1 MAGGDCGFGNEENSM
16 NRLLFCFLLLCSVF
30 FLFANSAAQAE
41 TFISGTVI
49 TSDGMVVA
57 SGVVALERGELHNNA
72 FETGGVIGPD
82 GKFKIP
88 LPAGG
93 PWGLHVYSEG
103 YLYFPMQVRIKDN
116 GDNEVPVI
124 LPVDGTAKDD
134 PRLSDIRFEKRGPG
148 LFRVQMTIRDGNHNL
163 GPQMLAID
171 GANFKSYRLV
181 PIKGD
186 LSDKKADFPQGDYV
200 STDIEGDLSKLDKS
214 QWFFAAADHQCSNGV
229 IYNGLNKS
237 VYSPPRPNPE
247 PLRCEIPGIWKSNF
261 DKTYRFTATGPNR
274 YSGEQFEST
283 LSIKEI
289 SKRNDTFHFSYVF
302 KNEEG
307 QADLSLDCS
316 KRGVELKGSFLLPK
330 SGRKGTWIF
339 TKLQNEKRSPSGE
352 TLFNNNC
359 AVCHFTD
366 SRAKKVGPGLLGLFK
381 GKQLPSGEPLSEPGI
396 IRQIKTG
403 GGGMPPFS
411 HLKDG
416 EIQAL
421 VEYLK
426 SL

>member
-1 MAGGDCGFGNEENSM
+1 M
-16 NRLLFCFLLLCSVF
+16 NRLFFSFCFILVCSVF
-30 FLFANSAAQAE
+30 ILPAASSARAQ

-57 SGVVALERGELHNNA
+57 SGAVALERGELHNNE

-82 GKFKIP
+82 GRFKIP
-88 LPAGG
+88 LPVGG

-103 YLYFPMQVRIKDN
+103 YLYFPLQITVKEN
-116 GDNEVPVI
+116 QDNEVPVV
-124 LPVDGTAKDD
+124 LPVDGSTKDD
-134 PRLSDIRFEKRGPG
+134 PRLSNIRFEKRTTNR
-148 LFRVQMTIRDGNHNL
+148 FRVRITVRDGNNNL

-171 GANFKSYRLV
+171 GRNYKSYRLV
-181 PIKGD
+181 PVGGD
-186 LSDKKADFPQGDYV
+186 LANKKADFPQGDYV

-261 DKTYRFTATGPNR
+261 DKTYRFSAVGPDR
-274 YSGEQFEST
+274 FSGEQFEGKLT
-283 LSIKEI
+283 IKEI
-289 SKRNDTFHFSYVF
+289 TKKGALVHLSIVF
-302 KNEEG
+302 ESEEG
-307 QADLSLDCS
+307 QADLALLCMEQGIEL
-316 KRGVELKGSFLLPK
+316 RGPFSFPSSGQKGV
-330 SGRKGTWIF
+330 WVF
-339 TKLQNEKRSPSGE
+339 TKLKNQKMAPSGE
-352 TLFNNNC
+352 TLFKNNC

-366 SRAKKVGPGLLGLFK
+366 SRAKKVGPGFLGLFK
-381 GKQLPSGEPLSEPGI
+381 GAQLPSGKPLSEATVI
-396 IRQIKTG
+396 DQIRKG
-403 GGGMPPFS
+403 GGGMPPFA
-411 HLKDG
+411 HLKDD
-416 EIQAL
+416 ELQAL

>member
-1 MAGGDCGFGNEENSM
+1 M

-57 SGVVALERGELHNNA
+57 SGVVALERGELHNNE

-103 YLYFPMQVRIKDN
+103 YLYFPMQVSIKDN
-116 GDNEVPVI
+116 GDNEVPVV
-124 LPVDGTAKDD
+124 LPVDGTTKDD

-200 STDIEGDLSKLDKS
+200 STDIAGNLSKLDKS

-289 SKRNDTFHFSYVF
+289 SKRNDIFHFSYVF

-381 GKQLPSGEPLSEPGI
+381 GKQLPSGKPLSEPGI

-411 HLKDG
+411 HLKDE

>member
-1 MAGGDCGFGNEENSM
+1 M

-57 SGVVALERGELHNNA
+57 SGVVALERGELHNNE

-116 GDNEVPVI
+116 GDNEVPVV
-124 LPVDGTAKDD
+124 LPVDGTTKDD

-171 GANFKSYRLV
+171 GANLKSYRLM

-200 STDIEGDLSKLDKS
+200 STDIAGDLSKLDKS

-261 DKTYRFTATGPNR
+261 DKTYRFTTSAPDQFT
-274 YSGEQFEST
+274 GEQFEGD
-283 LSIKEI
+283 LIIKKI
-289 SKRNDTFHFSYVF
+289 IKKGDLFHFSFVF
-302 KNEEG
+302 DNEDG
-307 QADLSLDCS
+307 QADLALNCS
-316 KRGVELKGSFLLPK
+316 KLGVELKGSFWFPK
-330 SGRKGTWIF
+330 SGSKDTWIF
-339 TKLQNEKRSPSGE
+339 TKLKNEKKTISGE
-352 TLFNNNC
+352 ALFKNNC
-359 AVCHFTD
+359 TVCHFTD
-366 SRAKKVGPGLLGLFK
+366 SKARKVGPGLLGLFK
-381 GKQLPSGEPLSEPGI
+381 SERLSSGRTASEDNIIKQIS
-396 IRQIKTG
+396 QG

-411 HLKDG
+411 HLKDE

>member
-1 MAGGDCGFGNEENSM
+1 M

-57 SGVVALERGELHNNA
+57 SGVVALERGELHNNE

-103 YLYFPMQVRIKDN
+103 YLYFPMQVIIKDN
-116 GDNEVPVI
+116 GDNEVPVV
-124 LPVDGTAKDD
+124 LPVDGTTKDD

-261 DKTYRFTATGPNR
+261 DKTYRFTASAPDQFT
-274 YSGEQFEST
+274 GEQFEGG
-283 LSIKEI
+283 LIIKKI
-289 SKRNDTFHFSYVF
+289 IKKGDLFHFSLVF
-302 KNEEG
+302 DNEDG
-307 QADLSLDCS
+307 QADLTLNCS
-316 KRGVELKGSFLLPK
+316 KLGVELKGSFWFPK
-330 SGRKGTWIF
+330 SGRRDTWIF
-339 TKLQNEKRSPSGE
+339 TKLKNEKKTISGE
-352 TLFNNNC
+352 ALFKNNC
-359 AVCHFTD
+359 TVCHFTD
-366 SRAKKVGPGLLGLFK
+366 SKTRKVGPGLLGLFK
-381 GKQLPSGEPLSEPGI
+381 SERLRSGRTASEDNIIKQ
-396 IRQIKTG
+396 IRQG

-411 HLKDG
+411 HLKDE

-421 VEYLK
+421 LEYLK